1 MAKIEKIESFTG
13 YISFV
18 EKNCKA
24 EDILF
29 RGQQQD
35 WPLIPK
41 IGRLKHKKRLR
52 PTEFEMLKRLIR
64 TGHPYLTNLDPY
76 SERGQI
82 SIDLVAFAQH
92 NGMAT
97 RLLDWTQNPLAALWF
112 AVRKPPAIDKNNI
125 QQNGVVWIYS
135 GIDGTP
141 QAGSHSNA
149 FPTEKIIIYRP
160 THVTNQITA
169 QQGAFTIHGYKE
181 EKNSFL
187 PMESCDPYCHRL
199 TKIIIPPEIFA
210 DIRFQL
216 DRCGINEAS
225 MFPGVGGLCKHIE
238 WFHTLLDDEVAGN
251 LTEE

>member
-1 MAKIEKIESFTG
+1 MTRIEKTESLTD
-13 YISFV
+13 YISFI
-18 EKNCKA
+18 EKNCKK
-24 EDILF
+24 EGILF

-41 IGRLKHKKRLR
+41 IGRLKHKKQLR
-52 PTEFEMLKRLIR
+52 PTELDMLKSLIR
-64 TGHPYLTNLDPY
+64 TGHAYLNNLNPYN
-76 SERGQI
+76 EHGQI

-112 AVRKPPAIDKNNI
+112 AVRKPPAIDRSNI
-125 QQNGVVWIYS
+125 QFSGVVWIYY
-135 GIDGTP
+135 GVDTP
-141 QAGSHSNA
+141 RVSLHSTA
-149 FPTEKIIIYRP
+149 FPTEEIVICRP

-181 EKNSFL
+181 NKNSFL
-187 PMESCDPYCHRL
+187 PMESCDPYRRRL
-199 TKIIIPPEIFA
+199 TKIIVPPEKFA

-238 WFHTLLDDEVAGN
+238 WFHTLLDDEVD
-251 LTEE
+251 